1 MNNDQF
7 DKELK
12 EKLDQ
17 FTVEVPDFPMKKS
30 RLNRIANWFFNPA
43 SIPFPEAGYK
53 KGAFLS
59 ISWLPVLILP
69 LTFVLFML

>member
-1 MNNDQF
+1 MNHDQIE
-7 DKELK
+7 KELK

-17 FTVEVPDFPMKKS
+17 FTIEVPDFPMKKS
-30 RLNRIANWFFNPA
+30 RLDRMANWFFNPV

-59 ISWLPVLILP
+59 ISWLPVLLLP
-69 LTFVLFML
+69 LTFVLFTF